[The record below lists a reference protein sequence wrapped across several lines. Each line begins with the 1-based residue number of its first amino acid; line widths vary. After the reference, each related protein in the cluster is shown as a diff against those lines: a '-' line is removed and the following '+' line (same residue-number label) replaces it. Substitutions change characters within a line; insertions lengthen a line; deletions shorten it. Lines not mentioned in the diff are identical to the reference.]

1 MKSRYPEPVRTRTIL
16 ATAVLTV
23 AALASVPG
31 GAGAQDAGA
40 PAGPTDEAAAAEAGR
55 QAGAPQGAGVASI
68 AALSANGGPLP
79 PQQFTS
85 ARVFATQ
92 YNPNTPGSV
101 EVALPDKCA
110 KFAALRQASTLASQ
124 GCPPGYALGLDYRVV
139 VTRDNGRYAV
149 IPLKDSGPWNIDD
162 NYWDFGPGNSRPRRF
177 GAGLPAGVPE
187 AQAAFANGYNW
198 SNNCLDLN
206 RQPTGRGGGT
216 DQFGRCV
223 LNPAGID
230 LSMAAVAQLGL
241 GVGQNE
247 WVTVT
252 YLWEPIRNNIVSVH
266 SGQLIDVAG
275 LSTAPGGRVI
285 QWPDNGGRNQQ
296 WRFEWLSPGTFR
308 IVSVNSGQV
317 LDVAGVSPADG
328 APVIRWPWNGGINQQ
343 WRFEPVGDAFRIVSA
358 FSDKVLDVAGE
369 SFDMGGILIQ
379 WPRNG
384 GANQHWRLAPM
395 GNG

>member
-1 MKSRYPEPVRTRTIL
+1 MRTRTGLPTVVIL
-16 ATAVLTV
+16 TLFL
-23 AALASVPG
+23 LASAPG
-31 GAGAQDAGA
+31 GAGAQA
-40 PAGPTDEAAAAEAGR
+40 PDQPGPIDTGKAAEAGR
-55 QAGAPQGAGVASI
+55 QAGPPQGAGVASETFL
-68 AALSANGGPLP
+68 AAGGPIP

-92 YNPNTPGSV
+92 YHPNTPGSV

-110 KFAALRQASTLASQ
+110 KFAALRNTAALAQ
-124 GCPPGYALGLDYRVV
+124 YACGPGYGLGLDYRVV
-139 VTRDNGRYAV
+139 VTRDNGTQAV

-162 NYWDFGPGNSRPRRF
+162 NYWDFGPGSPRPRRF
-177 GAGLPAGVPE
+177 GAGLPPGVPE

-198 SNNCLDLN
+198 SDNCGDLN

-230 LSMAAVAQLGL
+230 LSMAAVSQLGL

-252 YLWEPIRNNIVSVH
+252 YLWEPMRNNISSVH
-266 SGQLIDVAG
+266 SAKLIDVAG
-275 LSTAPGGRVI
+275 ESTSIGGQVI
-285 QWPDNGGRNQQ
+285 QWAANGGRNQQ

-308 IVSVNSGQV
+308 IVSVHSGQV
-317 LDVAGVSPADG
+317 LDVAGASPADG
-328 APVIRWPWNGGINQQ
+328 AQVIQWPWNGGINQQ
-343 WRFEPVGDAFRIVSA
+343 WRFEPAGDAFQIVSA
-358 FSDKVLDVAGE
+358 FSNKVLDVAGGQQG
-369 SFDMGGILIQ
+369 DGAPLIQ
-379 WPRNG
+379 WPRND
-384 GANQHWRLAPM
+384 GANQQWRLAPI